1 MVERAISGEQLHMCV
16 RIQRCAQCIVFNIY
30 IHSHLTPRLLIW
42 CQKWDKNHPR
52 ELPIFDPGQPVLIQ
66 LQQTKPWTDCGNI
79 IGIGQNCQ
87 EHVMECKPNGE
98 RYVRN
103 DHVRKD
109 HVRKDHVG
117 KDHVGKDHVGKDHVG
132 KGRVRKDHNFLKPS
146 ANPPAQLSDLRR
158 STRQI
163 LKPTRFE
170 D

>member
-103 DHVRKD
+103 NHVRKD
-109 HVRKDHVG
+109 HVR
-117 KDHVGKDHVGKDHVG
+117 